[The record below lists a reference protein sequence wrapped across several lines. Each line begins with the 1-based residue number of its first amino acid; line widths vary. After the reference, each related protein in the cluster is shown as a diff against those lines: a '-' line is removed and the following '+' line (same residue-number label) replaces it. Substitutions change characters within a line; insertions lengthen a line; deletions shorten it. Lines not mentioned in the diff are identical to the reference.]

1 MWTADAHMHELED
14 FQPGDVVL
22 TPSGRRA
29 VIQKLLSGASKHDPF
44 ARVKCRYEDGD
55 DRDLV
60 TLQPHQLRR
69 CQMFQKNTAL
79 RDTFPYE
86 RSE

>member
-1 MWTADAHMHELED
+1 MRAEDEVMHELED
-14 FQPGDVVL
+14 FHPGEVVL

-29 VIQKLLSGASKHDPF
+29 VIQKLLSGASKYDPF

-69 CQMFQKNTAL
+69 CQMSQKNTAL